1 MISNSRPGEH
11 LRHGGDDR
19 RNQPDGGGQQQHAEG
34 LLDRLHPRPGLGQ
47 QRASREA
54 DGDQRHAHAERHDKQ
69 RRAAEHGIAGLAD
82 VEQRAGQRR
91 GDAGADDQRRQAPIR
106 KTPGSPARP
115 AGGRLLRTICFAA
128 KVGNCNS

>member
-1 MISNSRPGEH
+1 

-34 LLDRLHPRPGLGQ
+34 LLDASIHAPGLGQ
-47 QRASREA
+47 QRAAGEA
-54 DGDQRHAHAERHDKQ
+54 DDDQRHAHAERHDEQ

-106 KTPGSPARP
+106 KTPMPRP
-115 AGGRLLRTICFAA
+115 PCRWPDSSDNLLCSE
-128 KVGNCNS
+128 VGNCNS